1 MAREKPWWKQTPNP
15 PPEPAAAAEPAARDE
30 STPEPEPAE
39 TQPAEPASP
48 GPPALADLADGESTT
63 MQGSGREPYVLKNVA
78 GVYSCSCPAWRNA
91 GGAINLRSCKHLR
104 KLRGDA
110 AETHRIG
117 AGAGASPRAASAP
130 RATGA
135 SATTAATTAPPVL
148 LAHAWDNVT
157 DVTRWW
163 MSEKLDGVRAY
174 WDGERFL
181 SRLGNEFF
189 APAWFTERL
198 PKTPL
203 DGELWGG
210 RKQFQRT
217 VSTVRRQD
225 RSEAWR
231 EIRYLVFDVP
241 SMRAPFEQ
249 RYAELARLVTELG
262 APHVEAHAHTEC
274 ESVDAL
280 RAELARVEA
289 LGGEGLMMRRPGSLY
304 EVGRSHTLL
313 KVKSFH
319 DAEARVVGHL
329 PGAGKHKGRLGALDC
344 AMPNGTRFSVGTGL
358 SDDERRAPPP
368 IGSIVTY
375 RYQELSND
383 GVPRFPS
390 YVGIRDDV
398 EFLEVPGAPTPR
410 STTRS
415 VQNTPVQSAAIS
427 PAPPPAE
434 PHALRFRRLLRDG
447 VSWEIALDGASHRV
461 RRLLP
466 NGALEVVA
474 TTFPHSAAAWR
485 DAEARL
491 RERLADGYEEVV
503 DD

>member
-15 PPEPAAAAEPAARDE
+15 PPAPVEASPAPEAPSLEAPPPEAAASPEAAVPQD
-30 STPEPEPAE
+30 
-39 TQPAEPASP
+39 P
-48 GPPALADLADGESTT
+48 GPPALAELADGESTT
-63 MQGSGREPYVLKNVA
+63 MMGSGREPYVLKNVA

-117 AGAGASPRAASAP
+117 AGAAR
-130 RATGA
+130 GA
-135 SATTAATTAPPVL
+135 SAARVASSSGASSGTTASGTAPPVL

-241 SMRAPFEQ
+241 SMRAPFEE
-249 RYAELARLVTELG
+249 RYAELARLVAELG
-262 APHVEAHAHTEC
+262 APHVEAHVHAEC
-274 ESVDAL
+274 ESLEAL
-280 RAELARVEA
+280 RAELARVES

-329 PGAGKHKGRLGALDC
+329 PGAGKHKGRLGALEC

-358 SDDERRAPPP
+358 SDDERRSPPP
-368 IGSIVTY
+368 IGSVVTY

-398 EFLEVPGAPTPR
+398 AFPEEPAASAAPAPR
-410 STTRS
+410 PPARS
-415 VQNTPVQSAAIS
+415 VQSAAI
-427 PAPPPAE
+427 AAPAE
-434 PHALRFRRLLRDG
+434 LPTHRFRRFVRDG

-491 RERLADGYEEVV
+491 RERVADGYEEAP

>member
-1 MAREKPWWKQTPNP
+1 
-15 PPEPAAAAEPAARDE
+15 
-30 STPEPEPAE
+30 
-39 TQPAEPASP
+39 
-48 GPPALADLADGESTT
+48 
-63 MQGSGREPYVLKNVA
+63 MQGSGREPYVLKNIG

-91 GGAINLRSCKHLR
+91 GGAIDARSCKHLR

-110 AETHRIG
+110 AEDHRTAHARSRSG
-117 AGAGASPRAASAP
+117 LASPP
-130 RATGA
+130 RATSTGA
-135 SATTAATTAPPVL
+135 STGTTTATATAGTAPPVL

-157 DVTRWW
+157 DVSSWW

-174 WDGERFL
+174 WDGARFL

-198 PKTPL
+198 PRTPL

-231 EIRYLVFDVP
+231 EVRYLVFDVP

-249 RYAELARLVTELG
+249 RYAELARLVAEIG
-262 APHVEAHAHTEC
+262 APHVEAHLHTAC
-274 ESVDAL
+274 ASLDDL

-304 EVGRSHTLL
+304 EAGRSHTLL

-319 DAEARVVGHL
+319 DAEARVMGHL

-358 SDDERRAPPP
+358 TDAERDDPPP

-390 YVGIRDDV
+390 YVGIRDDIAFPDAAAAPARATPTV
-398 EFLEVPGAPTPR
+398 HSAPNPAVAGAARPVPTP
-410 STTRS
+410 T
-415 VQNTPVQSAAIS
+415 S
-427 PAPPPAE
+427 PAASGTS
-434 PHALRFRRLLRDG
+434 ALRFRRFVRDG
-447 VSWEIALDGASHRV
+447 VSWEIALDGAAHRV
-461 RRLLP
+461 RRVLP
-466 NGALEVVA
+466 NGGLETVETRFA
-474 TTFPHSAAAWR
+474 DGAAAWR
-485 DAEARL
+485 AADVKL
-491 RERLADGYEEVV
+491 REKVEAGYEEIV